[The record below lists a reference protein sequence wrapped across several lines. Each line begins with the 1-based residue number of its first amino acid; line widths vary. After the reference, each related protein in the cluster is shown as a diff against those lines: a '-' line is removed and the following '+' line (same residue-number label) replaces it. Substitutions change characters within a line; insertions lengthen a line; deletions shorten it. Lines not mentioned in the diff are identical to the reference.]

1 MDPCSSL
8 YSLTDGSVVEVSAVM
23 EKVLALNTDEYMFE
37 VIFSVGFM
45 WEEDRSMLLPKATAA
60 EMEACPDNFK
70 CGSCFFDLSQPH
82 DACYPRMDSGWT
94 NTRAPDEWAAGK
106 LFGGAQGLNKCCQD
120 LWNPASTNP
129 YEGVIFP
136 NSKEIEI
143 LEEEGPSFYEV
154 PGIPALA
161 YIIRRMRGVFYIPMN
176 FQV

>member
-106 LFGGAQGLNKCCQD
+106 LGELMINPFSRSATGVSHVLRVLRGGVWGRRR
-120 LWNPASTNP
+120 TI
-129 YEGVIFP
+129 GVAGATHADGTYG
-136 NSKEIEI
+136 SKSSSS
-143 LEEEGPSFYEV
+143 LF
-154 PGIPALA
+154 LL
-161 YIIRRMRGVFYIPMN
+161 
-176 FQV
+176 